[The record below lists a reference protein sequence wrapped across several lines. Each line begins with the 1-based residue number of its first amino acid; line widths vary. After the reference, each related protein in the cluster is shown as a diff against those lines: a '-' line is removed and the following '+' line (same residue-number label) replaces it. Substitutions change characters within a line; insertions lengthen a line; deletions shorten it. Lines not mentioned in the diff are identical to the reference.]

1 MAEKALTYKDKVIRD
16 KIVAQAQQEISFA
29 RTHKQGK
36 IRNWILNESMYYG
49 KKQATTESR
58 ANVDLARMQEFVH
71 TLLSKIKNPLIFK
84 FTKRKES
91 QLARVDRLNALRQY
105 DQQLDFWNIKDL
117 AGKKQAIIYG
127 RAVYSYHADS
137 TNGYQ
142 AHLENVDVHD
152 FLIDPAGGGID
163 IEQADYMGRYGIKL
177 RRNELM
183 AGVKSNIYIKDEVAQ
198 LLAGIGN
205 NTEKTQEEINKTNR
219 TLDQNTTGQK
229 ELQNDD
235 KFKFWEWYITYE
247 GVRYYIL
254 MQEKGACIRC
264 EKLTDLF
271 SATKQ
276 FPLGAWPF
284 WTWAAFLDL
293 TEFWTP
299 SYCDYVREIFMTQNV
314 SINQILDNNEAINKP
329 QKVVNVQMIE
339 NLAELKYRKDGII
352 RTKGD
357 YDASRAIQLLRP
369 NSIDTPIT
377 VFELLERIQEKA
389 LGVTS
394 GAKGVSDEQGKV
406 AIYQGNQ
413 EAAADRFGLLNVTY
427 SFGYSRF
434 AKLYEIGVRDNLTKK
449 IAIDI
454 MGPEGIETEEI
465 GLRDIYHKG
474 DDFGV
479 LVEASNAE
487 DLASAITQKM
497 KLDFLNGE
505 VQIVSGVGKVYNPI
519 INAQKALEL
528 KAKIVGFSEDDIS
541 ELLDVDNFGNSK
553 IMSEAARD
561 IESILEGEIIKP
573 NMYANNAYKQ
583 KLVNYGKDHQEDM
596 NEKQKSALIAY
607 ITSLDS
613 IIMRNTSRAL
623 NTDIINMMNKTGIN
637 PNFQGGG
644 AEVPGIINNPAPIN
658 QNEEQIPI

>member
-1 MAEKALTYKDKVIRD
+1 MISKEIRD
-16 KIVAQAQQEISFA
+16 KIVAQSIQEIVFD
-29 RTHKQGK
+29 RQHKQGK
-36 IRNWILNESMYYG
+36 IRNWQKNEEMYYG
-49 KKQATTESR
+49 KKQATIESR

-71 TLLSKIKNPLIFK
+71 TLLSKIKNPLVFK

-91 QLARVDRLNALRQY
+91 QLARVNRLNSLRQY

-117 AGKKQAIIYG
+117 AGKKQGIIYG
-127 RAVYSYHADS
+127 RVVYSYHADS
-137 TNGYQ
+137 VNGYQ

-163 IEQADYMGRYGIKL
+163 IEQADNMGRYGIKL
-177 RRNELM
+177 RRNELV
-183 AGVKSNIYIKDEVAQ
+183 AGVKSGLYLKDETNQ
-198 LLAGIGN
+198 LLAGTGN
-205 NTEKTQEEINKTNR
+205 NTEKTQEEVNKTPR
-219 TLDQNTTGQK
+219 TTDQNTIGQK
-229 ELQNDD
+229 ELQNAD
-235 KFKFWEWYITYE
+235 KFKFWEWFTTYG
-247 GVRYYIL
+247 GVRYYLL
-254 MQEKGACIRC
+254 MQENGTCIRL
-264 EKLTDLF
+264 EKLTNLF

-314 SINQILDNNEAINKP
+314 SINQMLDNAEAINKP
-329 QKVVNVQMIE
+329 QKVVNTGMIE
-339 NLAELKYRKDGII
+339 NLAELKYKKDGII

-369 NSIDTPIT
+369 NSIQTPIT
-377 VFELLERIQEKA
+377 VFELLEKIQEKA

-427 SFGYSRF
+427 SFGYYRF
-434 AKLYEIGVRDNLTKK
+434 AKLFEIGVRDNLTKK

-454 MGPEGIETEEI
+454 IGPEGIETEEI
-465 GLRDIYHKG
+465 GKSDVYHKG

-497 KLDFLNGE
+497 KLDFINGE
-505 VQIVSGVGKVYNPI
+505 IQIVSRVGKVYNPI
-519 INAQKALEL
+519 INPQKAVEM
-528 KAKIVGFSEDDIS
+528 KAKIVGFSEEDIN
-541 ELLDVDNFGNSK
+541 ELLDVDNFGTSK

-561 IESILEGEIIKP
+561 IESILEGEDIKP
-573 NMYANNAYKQ
+573 NAYANNAYRQ
-583 KLVNYGKDHQEDM
+583 RLVNYARDHEEDM
-596 NEKQKSALIAY
+596 NDRQKTALLKY
-607 ITSLDS
+607 ITD
-613 IIMRNTSRAL
+613 IEQVVIKNTSRAL
-623 NTDIINMMNKTGIN
+623 DKDVVNILNKN
-637 PNFQGGG
+637 PNLQGGG
-644 AEVPGIINNPAPIN
+644 AEVPGIPTNPAPN
-658 QNEEQIPI
+658 QTNETLPV